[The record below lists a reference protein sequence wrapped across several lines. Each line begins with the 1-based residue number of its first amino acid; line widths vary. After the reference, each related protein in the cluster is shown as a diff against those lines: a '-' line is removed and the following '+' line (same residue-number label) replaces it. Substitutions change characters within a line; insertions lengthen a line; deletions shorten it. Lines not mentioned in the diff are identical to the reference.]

1 MNKGKGCRVCNHCEL
16 ATINIGLVEG
26 RSKTAMAVRFGISIH
41 SLWRHYYNHI
51 PPAARAS
58 MLATRQN
65 YSAANLETLRVN
77 EGEGLLANAVEVR
90 RRLYKTAEAAEAVGD
105 FRAATGAY
113 AKILDALNLVGKLL
127 NQFAG
132 HHAQQ
137 VNQLVVSPDYLR
149 LRAALINALQP
160 YPDAR
165 VAVAKVLRDLEAVE
179 VEGTAN
185 GAA

>member
-1 MNKGKGCRVCNHCEL
+1 MNKGKGCRVCNHGEL
-16 ATINIGLVEG
+16 ATINIALVEG

-51 PPAARAS
+51 PPAARAQ
-58 MLATRQN
+58 MLATRQD
-65 YSAANLETLRVN
+65 YSAVNIELLTRNEN
-77 EGEGLLANAVEVR
+77 EGALANAVEVR
-90 RRLYKTAEAAEAVGD
+90 RRLYKIAEGAEAAGD
-105 FRAATGAY
+105 FKAATGAY
-113 AKILDALNLVGKLL
+113 GKILDALNLVGKLL

-160 YPDAR
+160 YPEAR
-165 VAVAKVLRDLEAVE
+165 AAVAKVLRDLEAVE
-179 VEGTAN
+179 VEATN